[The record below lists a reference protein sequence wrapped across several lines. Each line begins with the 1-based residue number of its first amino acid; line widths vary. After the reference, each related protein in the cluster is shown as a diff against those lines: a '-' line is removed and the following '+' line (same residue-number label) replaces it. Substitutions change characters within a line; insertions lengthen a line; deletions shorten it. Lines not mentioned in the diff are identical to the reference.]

1 MTDRPDAG
9 LRLVLIAAILAVGVI
24 SLAACQ
30 PQQFRQPRHEP
41 ATRL

>member
-1 MTDRPDAG
+1 MTDRPDA
-9 LRLVLIAAILAVGVI
+9 RLKLVVIAAILVVGVV